1 MIIAQGHDLEQQF
14 GANTLFKNVNFSI
27 DSNARIGLVGPN
39 GVGKTTLLKIMTGE
53 QEPTHG
59 EFTVN
64 KGIDV
69 GYIAQENALDEN
81 KTIWDEMETVFAPLI
96 RERKSLVQ
104 LQEKIADHPEDQE
117 LLKQYDQKQ
126 FNFEQKGGYTYQSD
140 IKSILNGFKFPED
153 TWQKKIG
160 SLSLSLIHI

>member
-1 MIIAQGHDLEQQF
+1 
-14 GANTLFKNVNFSI
+14 
-27 DSNARIGLVGPN
+27 
-39 GVGKTTLLKIMTGE
+39 MTGE

-96 RERKSLVQ
+96 RERKSLV
-104 LQEKIADHPEDQE
+104 
-117 LLKQYDQKQ
+117 
-126 FNFEQKGGYTYQSD
+126 
-140 IKSILNGFKFPED
+140 
-153 TWQKKIG
+153 
-160 SLSLSLIHI
+160 

>member
-104 LQEKIADHPEDQE
+104 LQEKLQII
-117 LLKQYDQKQ
+117 LKIK
-126 FNFEQKGGYTYQSD
+126 NCLSNT
-140 IKSILNGFKFPED
+140 IKSNSTLNKKAVILIN
-153 TWQKKIG
+153 
-160 SLSLSLIHI
+160 LILKVS

>member
-14 GANTLFKNVNFSI
+14 GANTLFKNVTFSI

-69 GYIAQENALDEN
+69 GSCSPVIIFNRVVLPTPLGPTHYSKMLIFQSIPMPESDWLAPNCCSKSCPCAIIIIFHLT
-81 KTIWDEMETVFAPLI
+81 TILPYSANCLF
-96 RERKSLVQ
+96 
-104 LQEKIADHPEDQE
+104 
-117 LLKQYDQKQ
+117 
-126 FNFEQKGGYTYQSD
+126 
-140 IKSILNGFKFPED
+140 
-153 TWQKKIG
+153 
-160 SLSLSLIHI
+160 LS

>member
-27 DSNARIGLVGPN
+27 DYNARIGLVGPN
-39 GVGKTTLLKIMTGE
+39 GVGKTTLLKIMTGK

-96 RERKSLVQ
+96 KEGKSLVQ
-104 LQEKIADHPEDQE
+104 LQEK
-117 LLKQYDQKQ
+117 
-126 FNFEQKGGYTYQSD
+126 NCRS
-140 IKSILNGFKFPED
+140 S
-153 TWQKKIG
+153 
-160 SLSLSLIHI
+160 

>member
-1 MIIAQGHDLEQQF
+1 MIIAQGHNLEQQF
-14 GANTLFKNVNFSI
+14 GANTLFKNVTFSI

-69 GYIAQENALDEN
+69 GYIAQENALDED

-96 RERKSLVQ
+96 KEGKSLVQ
-104 LQEKIADHPEDQE
+104 LQEKLQII
-117 LLKQYDQKQ
+117 LK
-126 FNFEQKGGYTYQSD
+126 
-140 IKSILNGFKFPED
+140 IKSY
-153 TWQKKIG
+153 
-160 SLSLSLIHI
+160 

>member
-14 GANTLFKNVNFSI
+14 GANVNFSI

-81 KTIWDEMETVFAPLI
+81 KTI
-96 RERKSLVQ
+96 R
-104 LQEKIADHPEDQE
+104 
-117 LLKQYDQKQ
+117 
-126 FNFEQKGGYTYQSD
+126 
-140 IKSILNGFKFPED
+140 
-153 TWQKKIG
+153 
-160 SLSLSLIHI
+160 

>member
-1 MIIAQGHDLEQQF
+1 MIIAQGHNLEQQF

-39 GVGKTTLLKIMTGE
+39 GVGKTTLLKIMMGE

-69 GYIAQENALDEN
+69 GYIAQENALDED
-81 KTIWDEMETVFAPLI
+81 KTIWDEMEGVFAPLI
-96 RERKSLVQ
+96 KTVRR
-104 LQEKIADHPEDQE
+104 
-117 LLKQYDQKQ
+117 
-126 FNFEQKGGYTYQSD
+126 
-140 IKSILNGFKFPED
+140 
-153 TWQKKIG
+153 
-160 SLSLSLIHI
+160 

>member
-14 GANTLFKNVNFSI
+14 GANTLFKNVTFSI

-53 QEPTHG
+53 QEPTRG

-69 GYIAQENALDEN
+69 GYIAQENALDED
-81 KTIWDEMETVFAPLI
+81 KTIRDEMESVFAPLI
-96 RERKSLVQ
+96 KEGKV
-104 LQEKIADHPEDQE
+104 
-117 LLKQYDQKQ
+117 
-126 FNFEQKGGYTYQSD
+126 
-140 IKSILNGFKFPED
+140 
-153 TWQKKIG
+153 
-160 SLSLSLIHI
+160 